1 MKEDKKIITGV
12 IGYDIHYGGNVI
24 LQCAL
29 RNAGFEV
36 ISLGTQVSQ
45 KDFIDAAKETAAD
58 AILVSSLYGHGEM
71 DCQGF
76 GNACKE
82 AGLNIPLYVGGNLQ
96 VGADQQRKT
105 KWEEVERKFKD
116 MGFTRVYPANVSLDK
131 VIEDLKKDLGMRTF
145 W

>member
-1 MKEDKKIITGV
+1 MGKKGKKIITGV

-24 LQCAL
+24 LQYAL
-29 RNAGFEV
+29 RDAGFEV
-36 ISLGTQVSQ
+36 IGLGTQVSQ

-58 AILVSSLYGHGEM
+58 AILVGSLYGHGEM
-71 DCQGF
+71 DCEGF
-76 GNACKE
+76 GGACKE

-116 MGFTRVYPANVSLDK
+116 MGFTRVYPASVSLEK
-131 VIEDLKKDLGMRTF
+131 VIKVLKQDLGV
-145 W
+145 